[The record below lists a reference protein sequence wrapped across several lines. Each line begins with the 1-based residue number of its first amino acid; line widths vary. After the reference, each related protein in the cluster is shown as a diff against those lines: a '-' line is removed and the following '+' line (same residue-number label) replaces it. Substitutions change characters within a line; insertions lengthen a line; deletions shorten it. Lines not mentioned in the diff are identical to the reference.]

1 MIRHYKGIQ
10 IASKTKFPSVQ
21 TLETLAKQ
29 DPVIKMNLELA
40 IDDSKATLKGHSI
53 QQFLEL
59 INRVIQEP
67 PFFTLLPL
75 IGAPI
80 NIICCE
86 MMQTP
91 NGRNLFSNPTF
102 NSSVVSVLK
111 DYNQFLKT
119 SLSLKYFHSCSP

>member
-53 QQFLEL
+53 
-59 INRVIQEP
+59 
-67 PFFTLLPL
+67 
-75 IGAPI
+75 
-80 NIICCE
+80 
-86 MMQTP
+86 
-91 NGRNLFSNPTF
+91 
-102 NSSVVSVLK
+102 
-111 DYNQFLKT
+111 
-119 SLSLKYFHSCSP
+119 